1 MRGCVVTAFNHNG
14 GPPDL
19 PLTAKTKLE
28 CIQSILE
35 REDLTAAQKC
45 IGAGIVLEA
54 DRQWT
59 AEVKTPTL
67 QRYANVKDR
76 ETVFRATRELDKK
89 AVISKSSARGQAG
102 KFTVLPPRV
111 VKAIVE
117 AYDEIKSGRGKADQ
131 FSESGRVKPDGT
143 SGGTSGRHST
153 SDAVGF
159 DRTSPESGRVP
170 ADQSGALSRAGCS
183 NKYNNNKL
191 LASSDDS
198 SAREA
203 GQLAILNGAKALM
216 VEQLATWL
224 SPYAPDTATAEKWLV
239 SATTMH
245 GGAVVKEAFS
255 ELQAQIASGD
265 LVSRP
270 IVVLNRICERVKKG
284 GLKKTNPAPTGPT
297 VDDLYAWRPPS

>member
-1 MRGCVVTAFNHNG
+1 MTHPSNHNG
-14 GPPDL
+14 GPPSL

-54 DRQWT
+54 DREWS

-67 QRYANVKDR
+67 QRYANVRDR
-76 ETVFRATRELDKK
+76 ETVFRATRELDRKGVVSK
-89 AVISKSSARGQAG
+89 ASGRGETG
-102 KFTVLPPRV
+102 KWTVLPPRV

-117 AYDEIKSGRGKADQ
+117 AYDEIKSGREKADQ
-131 FSESGRVKPDGT
+131 FSESGRVKPDGIT
-143 SGGTSGRHST
+143 GGTSGRQPAKP
-153 SDAVGF
+153 DGF
-159 DRTSPESGRVP
+159 HPTTLTGGRVE
-170 ADQSGALSRAGCS
+170 ADQSGARSRAGCS